1 MKIKFVVVLGAAIGL
16 WFGLP
21 ALMPSEKFQFIGEA
35 RAVATCE
42 INDNLSDTVRVFFG
56 RCCKGSASRE
66 MPGNMW
72 DKTVRDVQEN
82 RSKDDYRTCWKLI
95 SRSEYRK

>member
-1 MKIKFVVVLGAAIGL
+1 MKIKFVVVLAAAIGL

-21 ALMPSEKFQFIGEA
+21 VLAPSDEFQFVGEA
-35 RAVATCE
+35 RAAACD
-42 INDNLSDTVRVFFG
+42 IDDNLSDTVETFFG
-56 RCCKGSASRE
+56 RCCKGSARSV

-72 DKTVRDVQEN
+72 SKTVRDVRDN
-82 RSKDDYRTCWKLI
+82 RSKDDDYKTCWKLI